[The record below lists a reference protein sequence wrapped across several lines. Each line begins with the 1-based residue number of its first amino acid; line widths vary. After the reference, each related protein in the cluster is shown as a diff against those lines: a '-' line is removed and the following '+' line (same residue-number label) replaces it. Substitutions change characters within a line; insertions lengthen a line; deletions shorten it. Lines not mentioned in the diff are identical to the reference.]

1 MNKKNVTVINETL
14 NFKIM
19 LICVLINAKSIS
31 CKLIELARRVGF
43 HYSINN

>member
-19 LICVLINAKSIS
+19 LICVLINAKSIIY
-31 CKLIELARRVGF
+31 KFIRLAWCHDF

>member
-19 LICVLINAKSIS
+19 LISVLINAKSIIY
-31 CKLIELARRVGF
+31 KFIRLA
-43 HYSINN
+43 

>member
-19 LICVLINAKSIS
+19 LICVIINVKSIT
-31 CKLIELARRVGF
+31 
-43 HYSINN
+43 